1 MSPLDACA
9 RLTLVRGMP
18 PTDEDLVL
26 AFQAGDTSAFD
37 LLVRR
42 WDRKI
47 QGAAFRVLGSDDE
60 ARDVSQEAF
69 LKAFRNLGAFKRE
82 ARFSSWLYQIALNL
96 CRDRLR
102 RRKGREMLSLEV
114 LEDSGQS
121 LPGPAPTAL
130 DLVEAQ
136 DVARV
141 VAAAVR
147 QLSDEQREAVILKEY
162 QGLTFPEISEVL
174 GVPVSTVKTRL
185 YRALSQLKTLL
196 EARGLGD
203 VPPQQERNHG
213 LYDRS

>member
-1 MSPLDACA
+1 MSLGDTPG
-9 RLTLVRGMP
+9 RLKLVRGMA

-69 LKAFRNLGAFKRE
+69 LKAFRSLGAFKRE

-102 RRKGREMLSLEV
+102 RRKGREMLSLDV
-114 LEDSGQS
+114 LEDGGQG

-130 DLVEAQ
+130 DLVQAQ
-136 DVARV
+136 DLARV

>member
-1 MSPLDACA
+1 MA
-9 RLTLVRGMP
+9 

-69 LKAFRNLGAFKRE
+69 LKAFRSLGAFKRE

-102 RRKGREMLSLEV
+102 RRKGREMLSLDV
-114 LEDSGQS
+114 LEDNGHS

-130 DLVEAQ
+130 DLVQAR
-136 DVARV
+136 DLARV
-141 VAAAVR
+141 VADAVR

-203 VPPQQERNHG
+203 MPPPQERNHG

>member
-1 MSPLDACA
+1 MA
-9 RLTLVRGMP
+9 

-69 LKAFRNLGAFKRE
+69 LKAFRGLGGFKRE

-102 RRKGREMLSLEV
+102 RRKGREMLSLDV
-114 LEDSGQS
+114 LEDSGQG

-130 DLVEAQ
+130 ELVEAR
-136 DVARV
+136 DLARV
-141 VAAAVR
+141 VAAAVQ

-162 QGLTFPEISEVL
+162 QGLTFPEIAEVL
-174 GVPVSTVKTRL
+174 GVPVSTIKTRL
-185 YRALSQLKTLL
+185 YRALSQLRALL

-203 VPPQQERNHG
+203 VPPPQEKNHG